1 MGETIELKPKK
12 RATMAK
18 GGEWL
23 CADACAF
30 LLGGSGV

>member
-1 MGETIELKPKK
+1 MSEPIELKPKK
-12 RATMAK
+12 RATVAK
-18 GGEWL
+18 DGEWL